1 MGITKNCS
9 KFLSF
14 ATTLGVSFSETIMLG
29 RQVLY
34 VTPSEFEAQ
43 LERFKIPPVNLPK
56 SFKGQFAE
64 PLFNALGARVID
76 SLDYSDFENATII
89 HDLNDP
95 IPNLLQKRYTTVFD
109 GGTLEHV
116 FNFPQAIKN
125 CIDMLQVGGH
135 FVSITPTN
143 NQCGHGFYQFSP
155 ELFFSL
161 FDETYGFKTKSV
173 ILGVDVPGS
182 GIKDWY
188 AIKNPQVARKRVTL
202 SNSHPT
208 YLMVI
213 AEKVKDVQNISVRP
227 MQSDYELVWEV
238 YDSIKKGTQIP
249 TENKLIYFYRRYT
262 PELIKNIM
270 RRITGRSTNVQKD
283 VEGLGQVNPAFFEK
297 LEV

>member
-14 ATTLGVSFSETIMLG
+14 ATTQGVSFSKTIMLG

-34 VTPSEFEAQ
+34 VTPSEFEIQ
-43 LERFKIPPVNLPK
+43 LEKFKIPHMDLPK

-64 PLFNALGARVID
+64 PLFNALGAGVID
-76 SLDYSDFENATII
+76 SLDYSNFENASII
-89 HDLNDP
+89 HDLNEP
-95 IPNLLQKRYTTVFD
+95 IPKLLQKRYTTVFD

-125 CIDMLQVGGH
+125 CMDMIQVGGH
-135 FVSITPTN
+135 FVCITPTN

-161 FDETYGFKTKSV
+161 FDENHGFKTKVV
-173 ILGVDVPGS
+173 ILGVDVLGL
-182 GIKDWY
+182 GIRDWY
-188 AIKNPQVARKRVTL
+188 AIKNPQIARKRVTL

-213 AEKVKDVQNISVRP
+213 AEKIKDVEIISLSP

-238 YDSIKKGTQIP
+238 YDSIKKGTQIAG
-249 TENKLIYFYRRYT
+249 ENKLISYYRRFA
-262 PELIKNIM
+262 PEFIKKTM
-270 RRITGRSTNVQKD
+270 RRITGRAKETQKD
-283 VEGLGQVNPAFFEK
+283 VDGLGRVNPIFFHK
-297 LEV
+297 LDV